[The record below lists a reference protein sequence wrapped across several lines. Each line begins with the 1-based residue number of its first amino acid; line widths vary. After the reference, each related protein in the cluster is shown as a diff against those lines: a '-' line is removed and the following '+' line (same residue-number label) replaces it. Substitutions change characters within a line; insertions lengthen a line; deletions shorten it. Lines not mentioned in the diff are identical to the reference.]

1 MRAEEL
7 VKKGAIYFERI
18 QRGMAEY
25 RSESLYLNEAQAYD
39 RLKKEWEQRGRDNCF
54 VDFYYFYLEEES
66 KKIVR
71 ENLTEEELAYLDAMA
86 VSDDVRDVIF
96 PVDAMLLKI
105 VTKLNA
111 REILFST
118 IYFLGEPSTWW
129 GNYKEE
135 YIVFRN

>member
-7 VKKGAIYFERI
+7 VKKGAIYFEKI
-18 QRGMAEY
+18 QSGLSEY
-25 RSESLYLNEAQAYD
+25 RSESLYLNEAQAYE

-66 KKIVR
+66 KIIVR
-71 ENLTEEELAYLDAMA
+71 EHLTGEERAYLDAMT
-86 VSDDVRDVIF
+86 VSKDEQDVIF
-96 PVDAMLLKI
+96 PMDDILLGI

-111 REILFST
+111 REVLFST
-118 IYFLGEPSTWW
+118 IYFLEQPSTWW